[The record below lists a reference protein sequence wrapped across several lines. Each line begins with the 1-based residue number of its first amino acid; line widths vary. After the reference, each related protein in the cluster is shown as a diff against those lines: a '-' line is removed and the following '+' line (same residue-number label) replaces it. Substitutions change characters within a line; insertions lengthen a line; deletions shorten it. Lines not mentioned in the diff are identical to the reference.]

1 MITISNAKFKAEI
14 DEQGAQ
20 LTHLYNLEGHF
31 DYMWNNDIWP
41 KHAPILFPAIGR
53 SNEDAYLYEGQ
64 RYEMPQHGF
73 AEDLLFTI
81 SKKSEDSV
89 TMILRDSKTTMKYYP
104 FAFTLSITFSVNN
117 EGLHLSFDVKNDNDK
132 EMSFAL
138 GSHPAFNVPINNE
151 GSFDDYQVE
160 LTPLMDQLNYWEI
173 IKTPNP
179 YRTGEL
185 KPMPGA
191 DGSIIKLNHDN
202 FEDGLLIIENDGL
215 KSVKLSSPETEHS
228 IEISLDDF
236 RYLCLW
242 TKEGANA
249 PFLCIEPFDGL
260 PDVNGGLRELE
271 SKEGNLKLPARATR
285 LIQYQMTLK

>member
-20 LTHLYNLEGHF
+20 LTHLYNLAGNF

-41 KHAPILFPAIGR
+41 KHAPVLFPAIGR
-53 SNEDAYLYEGQ
+53 SNEDAYLYEGK

-73 AEDLLFTI
+73 AEDLLFTV
-81 SKKSEDSV
+81 SKQSEDSV
-89 TMILRDSKTTMKYYP
+89 TMVLKDSRTTMKYYP
-104 FAFTLSITFSVNN
+104 FAFTLAITFTVNN
-117 EGLHLSFDVKNDNDK
+117 EGLHLAFDVQNDDDK

-160 LTPLMDQLNYWEI
+160 LTPAMDQLNYWEI
-173 IKTPNP
+173 VKTPNP
-179 YRTGEL
+179 YRTGAL

-191 DGSIIKLNHDN
+191 NGSTIKLNHDN
-202 FEDGLLIIENDGL
+202 FEAGLLIIENNGL
-215 KSVKLSSPETEHS
+215 KSVKLSSPKSEHS
-228 IEISLDDF
+228 IEMSLDDF

-249 PFLCIEPFDGL
+249 PFLCLEPFDGL
-260 PDVNGGLRELE
+260 PDVNGDLRELE
-271 SKEGNLKLPARATR
+271 AKEGNLKLPAHANK
-285 LIQYQMTLK
+285 LIKYQMTLK